1 MARRIVTYPEIGDIG
16 KLNYHFGFIK
26 LGSRVD
32 MYLPLGIEVKVE
44 IGQTVIGC
52 RTLIAVNNIKNKQ

>member
-1 MARRIVTYPEIGDIG
+1 
-16 KLNYHFGFIK
+16 
-26 LGSRVD
+26 